1 MGIDL
6 LSGSST
12 GYHYGI
18 LEGKRVGGSQP
29 ANTSH
34 LTNEVK
40 NTLLRRCGKVNS
52 GLRLPVKH
60 KFSHLSE
67 IKVKSIS
74 AVTVMEMKGQ
84 SMTEVESQQHE
95 TDTEQKRYP
104 HTVFLSCAAH
114 PKSHMSRL
122 ERYGHVQLT
131 RRCDLWLFYIHHSIL
146 LPVAPH

>member
-18 LEGKRVGGSQP
+18 LEGKRVGGSLP
-29 ANTSH
+29 ANISH

-40 NTLLRRCGKVNS
+40 NTQLRRCGKVNS
-52 GLRLPVKH
+52 GLQVPVKH

-74 AVTVMEMKGQ
+74 AVTITEMTDR
-84 SMTEVESQQHE
+84 SMTEVESRRHE
-95 TDTEQKRYP
+95 TDTEQKIYP
-104 HTVFLSCAAH
+104 HAGF
-114 PKSHMSRL
+114 
-122 ERYGHVQLT
+122 
-131 RRCDLWLFYIHHSIL
+131 
-146 LPVAPH
+146 